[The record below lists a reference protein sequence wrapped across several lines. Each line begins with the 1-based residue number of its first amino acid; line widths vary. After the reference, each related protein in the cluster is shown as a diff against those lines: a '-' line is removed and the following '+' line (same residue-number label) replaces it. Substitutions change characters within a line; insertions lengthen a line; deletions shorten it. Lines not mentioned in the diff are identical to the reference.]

1 MVTTRTY
8 YIGDLTTFANPNL
21 PPVLNQLQMLQNIAM
36 IVNSITTQI
45 DPQSWRNNNPDAVGS
60 ITFDPITMTL
70 IIKQTAE
77 VHMALGGGH

>member
-1 MVTTRTY
+1 
-8 YIGDLTTFANPNL
+8 
-21 PPVLNQLQMLQNIAM
+21 M

-45 DPQSWRNNNPDAVGS
+45 DPQSWRNNNPDAPGT

-77 VHMALGGGH
+77 VHLALGGGH